1 MIQSNLAQFGKRFVS
16 PYRINQPLQMNPIL
30 RNKDLNKDT
39 AFTVEEREKL
49 HLMARLPHRV
59 ETLEEQINRCYKQVT

>member
-1 MIQSNLAQFGKRFVS
+1 MTHNLAKRFMLS
-16 PYRINQPLQMNPIL
+16 YRINQPPQMNPIL

-39 AFTVEEREKL
+39 AFSVEEREKL

-59 ETLEEQINRCYKQVT
+59 ETLDEQIARCYK

>member
-1 MIQSNLAQFGKRFVS
+1 MLS
-16 PYRINQPLQMNPIL
+16 YRINQPPQMNPIL

-39 AFTVEEREKL
+39 AFSVEEREKL

-59 ETLEEQINRCYKQVT
+59 ETLDEQIARCYK